1 MINNKTIIVEE
12 IKLIFFFYVVINK
25 IKNIYY
31 VETNN
36 ITPLFKIIFKL
47 ANIKFNQLNW
57 NFHDIK
63 NYDQD
68 LIYYKIRFEYLNS
81 FLENIFDKSDGYKL
95 DYKISKFCQYW
106 PGASLKTHR
115 FLFFL
120 FILNKIQNKL
130 GHVILLLDN
139 NFWSIESYKKFVKEN
154 NLSINFE
161 IVKSYKEYLFI
172 NKIKILSK
180 IFLSNLFSK
189 FNNLKFDKKNQL
201 FVDLSFQIFEIGKF
215 IKNFPSKE
223 IIYFNNHKNL
233 NQSILEKLDDLNNL
247 KLLNLNKKIKSI
259 SYNLYSPKIEGVNM
273 MELLRCKSR
282 NELENYIYKLDYNY
296 WYNLFLT
303 TNSKIYFTNHHSPSI
318 IAAYSA
324 INDLGGISVS
334 INNSFLHKELPN
346 LKISSD
352 IFMSYSLHS
361 SDQFL
366 KNNYKTRYIFKT
378 GYYTDYKFL
387 EAEYRAKKIRKYFK
401 EKKVNKIISFL
412 DQGNKFDDRWN
423 FNNAYGLDQFKFLFN
438 KVLNQNNLG
447 LIIKSKK
454 PKKLSARLY
463 NCSDLF
469 DKVLKTG
476 RCYIIENSNDSE
488 QKNFFNIPAE
498 ISLASDICICNSTV
512 YFTSGYESA
521 LVNKNTLFLDD
532 GLLNNYDVWKYKNHK
547 IFLNIE
553 DLWNFIT
560 SSYKDK
566 KLDDSWDEFMNKLDP
581 FQDGKT
587 NLRIGS
593 ILNSLHNNIK
603 IFENRDEVLKKTAQE
618 YKNNWGSDKVLQI

>member
-1 MINNKTIIVEE
+1 MINKKTIIVEE

-31 VETNN
+31 IESNKF
-36 ITPLFKIIFKL
+36 TPFFKIIFKI
-47 ANIKFNQLNW
+47 IKINFNQLNW

-63 NYDQD
+63 NYNHD
-68 LIYYKIRFEYLNS
+68 LIYYKIRFEFLNS
-81 FLENIFDKSDGYKL
+81 FLEKIFDKKDGYKS

-106 PGASLKTHR
+106 PGALLKTHR

-120 FILNKIQNKL
+120 FILNKIQHKL
-130 GHVILLLDN
+130 GYTILLLDN
-139 NFWSIESYKKFVKEN
+139 NFWNIESYKKFVKEN

-161 IVKSYKEYLFI
+161 IVKSYKEFLFPI
-172 NKIKILSK
+172 KIKLLLK

-189 FNNLKFDKKNQL
+189 FNNLKFDKKNHL

-233 NQSILEKLDDLNNL
+233 NPSILKKLDSLNNL
-247 KLLNLNKKIKSI
+247 KLLNLNKNTKMI
-259 SYNLYSPKIEGVNM
+259 SYNFYSPKIVGVNIIK
-273 MELLRCKSR
+273 LLRCKNR

-296 WYNLFLT
+296 WYNLFLI

-361 SDQFL
+361 PDQFL
-366 KNNYKTRYIFKT
+366 KNNHKTRYIFKT

-387 EAEYRAKKIRKYFK
+387 EAEFRAKKIRNYFK
-401 EKKVNKIISFL
+401 EKKVNKVISFL

-423 FNNAYGLDQFKFLFN
+423 FNNIYGLDQFKFLFN

-532 GLLNNYDVWKYKNHK
+532 GLLNNYDVWKYRNHK

-560 SSYKDK
+560 SPYKDK
-566 KLDDSWDEFMNKLDP
+566 KLDDSWDEFMNELDP

-587 NLRIGS
+587 NLRISS

-603 IFENRDEVLKKTAQE
+603 IFKNRNDVLKKTAQE
-618 YKNNWGSDKVLQI
+618 YTNNWGSDKVLQI